1 MSQELFKRVC
11 QVALAA
17 VMLSACEGMPPE
29 EQLPGEPEQPAPPSD
44 RGGIGMM
51 PPVPAPSPAPTP
63 GTEESPV
70 LAPLDIRR
78 SLAVTEKSILA
89 RFGGRRVFTQLVA
102 GHGGTGF
109 TPEQLFRQLWDTQ
122 NPAPGQPDL
131 PGMPHCT
138 DGGNTLNSFPYVC
151 RPSEGRQAQPGSPL
165 NLDSYAAVGLYN
177 RFDLVPVDGGHCGEY
192 RVVLAKLPFTPGNR
206 NFIIFEAALPNP
218 RPELGQEGCR
228 PVADFWAALSTEAD
242 PAARASRLESFYF
255 TGLPGF
261 APVVSSTHYG
271 DNARSHG
278 QVRTNQ
284 FLQNG
289 PNTPPVPWL
298 MREFKLVRDCA
309 ALSSCTLKF
318 VPATVKTNPFGGLF
332 NPASTNARAA
342 AFQSHFVTQVA
353 ALAVN
358 DLNRFNHQVPDVFN
372 AGQSNSQVPGIED
385 DYLAQFGPGPST
397 FHQAIGQELTRL
409 GSPLTPRDIVA
420 RAQALS
426 CGGCHQRSSGRP
438 VGGGLTWP
446 ASANFV
452 HSTETDDPA
461 DPSRFGISPALRDQF
476 LPLRRTVLEGY
487 LQTGPLDASFVGQS
501 VPTTVRAGQTFQVSL
516 TFRNAGTTAWSEAN
530 TIRLQARA
538 GTPTWSMATVLLES
552 GEQVH
557 RNGER
562 TFTFDVQAPAT
573 PGTYVFQR
581 IMARSGTGFGQASAA
596 VSITVTP

>member
-11 QVALAA
+11 QGVLAA
-17 VMLSACEGMPPE
+17 IMLGACGEMPAEGEDLGEQPPE
-29 EQLPGEPEQPAPPSD
+29 PPHSD
-44 RGGIGMM
+44 RTGIGMM
-51 PPVPAPSPAPTP
+51 PPPPAPGTGTATP
-63 GTEESPV
+63 PV
-70 LAPLDIRR
+70 PLDVRR

-89 RFGGRRVFTQLVA
+89 RFGGRRVFTHLVA
-102 GHGGTGF
+102 GHGGSGF

-138 DGGNTLNSFPYVC
+138 DNGNSLNGFPYVC
-151 RPSEGRQAQPGSPL
+151 RPSEGRQAQPGAL
-165 NLDSYAAVGLYN
+165 IHLDSYAAVGLYN
-177 RFDLVPVDGGHCGEY
+177 RFDLASVDGTSCGEY
-192 RVVLAKLPFTPGNR
+192 RIVLARLPFTPGNR

-228 PVADFWAALSTEAD
+228 PVADFWAALSTEPD
-242 PAARASRLESFYF
+242 PALRATRLESFYF

-261 APVVSSTHYG
+261 APVVSPDHYG
-271 DNARSHG
+271 NNPRGLG

-289 PNTPPVPWL
+289 PTTPQVPWL

-309 ALSSCTLKF
+309 TLPSCTLKF

-332 NPASTNARAA
+332 NPASTHPKAA
-342 AFQSHFVTQVA
+342 AFQSHFVGQVA
-353 ALAVN
+353 GLALN
-358 DLNRFNHQVPDVFN
+358 DLNRFNYQVPDVFN
-372 AGQSNSQVPGIED
+372 AGQNNSQVPGVED
-385 DYLAQFGPGPST
+385 DYLAQFGPGPSP
-397 FHQAIGQELTRL
+397 FHEAIGQELARL

-426 CGGCHQRSSGRP
+426 CGGCHQRNSGRP

-461 DPSRFGISPALRDQF
+461 DPTRFGISPALRDQL

-487 LQTGPLDASFVGQS
+487 LQASPLDARFVGQS
-501 VPTTVRAGQTFQVSL
+501 VPTTVRAGQTFRVSL
-516 TFRNAGTTAWSEAN
+516 TFGNVGTTSWSEPHG
-530 TIRLQARA
+530 IRLQARA
-538 GTPTWSMATVLLES
+538 GTPTWAVASVPLAAGELL
-552 GEQVH
+552 H
-557 RNGER
+557 RGGER
-562 TFTFDVQAPAT
+562 TFTFDVQAPAI

-581 IMARSGTGFGQASAA
+581 VMAKAGTGFGQASPA